1 MADSVSV
8 KITGPDLGMRV
19 SLLNAQIQELAE
31 EELDRVADQ
40 VQSDAKDGCPVA
52 QNPKKGEIPGTLR
65 DDIKVYASKL
75 KRQIGNLNVYYSV
88 FVHQGTYKM
97 KARPYLLNAA
107 ETNNP
112 VFIQNMRNI
121 KLSVAW

>member
-1 MADSVSV
+1 MADTVLF
-8 KITGPDLGMRV
+8 KITGLENLALKV
-19 SLLNAQIQELAE
+19 ALVNAEIQEQAE

-40 VQSDAKDGCPVA
+40 VQSDAKDNCPVA

-75 KRQIGNLNVYYSV
+75 KRQIGNLNVHYAIY
-88 FVHQGTYKM
+88 VHNGTYKM

-107 ETNNP
+107 EVNNQTF
-112 VFIQNMRNI
+112 VDNMRKIALN
-121 KLSVAW
+121 L